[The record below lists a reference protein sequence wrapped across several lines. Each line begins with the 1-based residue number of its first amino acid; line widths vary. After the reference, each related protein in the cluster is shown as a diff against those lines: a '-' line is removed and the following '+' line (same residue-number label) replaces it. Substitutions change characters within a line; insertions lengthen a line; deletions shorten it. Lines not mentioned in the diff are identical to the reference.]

1 MILIFA
7 RLSWPR
13 LFKSWIAKT
22 NCVIHRI
29 VIYSVD
35 SAIHLL
41 NNWNLNV
48 IVLVTINITEIF
60 QVFTR
65 VCFLSL
71 TLIRILLWS
80 PHSFSIN
87 GVRLWFKAPLKCRS
101 TNFAKKNIYQLQNRN
116 ILCYCLII
124 SVVLRKVLEPSR
136 YKRKSHD
143 EEFIIAQCACINDG
157 ATLQYCELIN

>member
-101 TNFAKKNIYQLQNRN
+101 NNFGKKNLPAIKLEYFMLLLNN
-116 ILCYCLII
+116 ICC
-124 SVVLRKVLEPSR
+124 SSQSRSHRVKNEKVMT
-136 YKRKSHD
+136 KSSS
-143 EEFIIAQCACINDG
+143 
-157 ATLQYCELIN
+157 